1 MKNIKIEKNLSGPDW
16 WKSTFAIK
24 VQGDTSAAELPAGLS
39 REEKEKII
47 QGWKTIA
54 VLEVEPKNVPFFV
67 GFKSNAYLAILK
79 YPLET
84 LDGKFGMR
92 MRIGKEDVEFFAVD
106 KNLEKEIAL
115 KLVET
120 TTEDDNKYLEL
131 PLY

>member
-1 MKNIKIEKNLSGPDW
+1 
-16 WKSTFAIK
+16 
-24 VQGDTSAAELPAGLS
+24 
-39 REEKEKII
+39 
-47 QGWKTIA
+47 
-54 VLEVEPKNVPFFV
+54 
-67 GFKSNAYLAILK
+67 
-79 YPLET
+79 
-84 LDGKFGMR
+84 